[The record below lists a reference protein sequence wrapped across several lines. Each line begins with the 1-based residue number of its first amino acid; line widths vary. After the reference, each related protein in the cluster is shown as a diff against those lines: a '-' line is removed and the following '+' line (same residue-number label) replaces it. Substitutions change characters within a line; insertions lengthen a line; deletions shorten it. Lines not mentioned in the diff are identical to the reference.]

1 MIKHAHPSR
10 RAVVPLAVAAL
21 ALSALGGAGAAR
33 AATPA
38 SVVVAENGAGSGAVS
53 TFAVGGGST
62 PLRRITGSLTGLAG
76 PEEIAADRSG
86 NLYVANSS
94 GSITVYPPTANGN
107 VAPLRKIA
115 GAATGLGGGVTGVAV
130 DAAGHVYA
138 SNHYLNS
145 ITEYASGANGN
156 VAPIATLAG
165 PATGVQNP
173 TEIALD
179 PAGHLWVDN
188 VASIT
193 EYAAGANGNVA
204 PIAGIAGPQVTSSS
218 VIAFDP
224 AGNLFVNE
232 TRLGPVNAF
241 EYTVEE
247 FAPGGNGDPAPI
259 ATLHGPDTGLSGPFG
274 LGFLPGAAEQL
285 LVGNLNAGSVTQYGV
300 PADGDQ
306 RPSATPVAGGI
317 LASPTGLL
325 VVSPPTLTSSSQL
338 QGRVGTAFSQ
348 TLTGG
353 GGHGPYSWAVSSGS
367 LPTGLKLNATTGAI
381 TGIPTTAATTTFTVR
396 LSDQSLPTAQ
406 SATAT
411 ISITIDP
418 AIVPAIYVANG
429 NGTVTS
435 YAIGGSGNL
444 PPLTTFGRGSFGING
459 PAGIAIAPSGRVYIA
474 NSGNDSVTSYPP
486 GAAAPF
492 ITNLTGSATG
502 LQGPSAAT
510 LDAAGRLYV
519 ADQPANAITVYA
531 PGATGD
537 ATPVATISG
546 PDTGISG
553 PDALTVDGSGRL
565 WVADSTSNSLTQYAP
580 GANGNAKPLATIA
593 GSATGLNSPRGL
605 AQDAAGDLLV
615 TNQYGHT
622 VTVYAPGT
630 NGNAFPKATLGGS
643 STMLS
648 FPTGIDLDTQGR
660 VYVANQYDND
670 IHVYAPGAAGDSA
683 PIATIAGT
691 ATGLSGPTTIA
702 ATPPLSIL
710 TRHLPHAHTGRRY
723 RTHLSAGEGRTP
735 YRWSLVRGSLPAGL
749 RLTKAGILSGR
760 PRRAGTYRLVVQ
772 VRDAEHPRARAVA
785 HLTLTVRPAG
795 HNRAIPRAS
804 SRSRTR

>member
-1 MIKHAHPSR
+1 M
-10 RAVVPLAVAAL
+10 
-21 ALSALGGAGAAR
+21 
-33 AATPA
+33 
-38 SVVVAENGAGSGAVS
+38 VVAENTAGNGAVS
-53 TFAVGGGST
+53 TFPLGGGSA
-62 PLRRITGSLTGLAG
+62 PLRRIAGSLTGLAG
-76 PEEIAADRSG
+76 PEEIAADRAG

-107 VAPLRKIA
+107 VAPLRRIA
-115 GAATGLGGGVTGVAV
+115 GAATGLGGGVVGVAV

-138 SNHYLNS
+138 NNHYRNS

-165 PATGVQNP
+165 AATGVQNP
-173 TEIALD
+173 TGIALD

-188 VASIT
+188 AASIT
-193 EYAAGANGNVA
+193 EYPAGANGNVA
-204 PIAGIAGPQVTSSS
+204 PIAGIAGPQVISSS
-218 VIAFDP
+218 VIAFDA
-224 AGNLFVNE
+224 AGHLFVNE
-232 TRLGPVNAF
+232 SRPGPASSF

-247 FAPGGNGDPAPI
+247 FAAGATGNPAPI
-259 ATLHGPDTGLSGPFG
+259 ATLHGPDTGLGGPFG
-274 LGFLPGAAEQL
+274 LGLLPGAAEQL
-285 LVGNLNAGSVTQYGV
+285 LVNNLNAGSVTQYGV

-306 RPSATPVAGGI
+306 RPSAMPVASGA

-338 QGRVGTAFSQ
+338 NGRVGTSFSQ

-367 LPTGLKLNATTGAI
+367 LPAGLKLNATTGAI
-381 TGIPTTAATTTFTVR
+381 TGIPTTAATSTFTVR
-396 LSDQSLPTAQ
+396 LTDQSLPTAQ
-406 SATAT
+406 TATAT
-411 ISITIDP
+411 ISITID
-418 AIVPAIYVANG
+418 PAIYVANG

-435 YAIGGSGNL
+435 YAIGVSGNVA
-444 PPLTTFGRGSFGING
+444 PLTTFGRTSFGVNA
-459 PAGIAIAPSGRVYIA
+459 PAGIAIAPSGRVYVA

-492 ITNLTGSATG
+492 ITKLTGGATG
-502 LQGPSAAT
+502 LQGPSAVT

-537 ATPVATISG
+537 SSPVATITG
-546 PDTGISG
+546 LDTGISG
-553 PDALTVDGSGRL
+553 PDALAIDGAGRL
-565 WVADSTSNSLTQYAP
+565 WVADSGSNSLTQYAP
-580 GANGNAKPLATIA
+580 GANGNTKPSATID
-593 GSATGLNSPRGL
+593 GSATGLRTPRGL
-605 AQDAAGDLLV
+605 AQDAAWDLLV

-622 VTVYAPGT
+622 VTIYAPGT

-691 ATGLSGPTTIA
+691 TTGLSGPTTIA
-702 ATPPLSIL
+702 VTPPLSIL
-710 TRHLPHAHTGRRY
+710 TRHLPHARTHRRY
-723 RTHLSAGEGRTP
+723 RARLLAGEGRTP

-749 RLTKAGILSGR
+749 RLTTAGIISGR
-760 PRRAGTYRLVVQ
+760 PRRPGTYRLVVQ
-772 VRDAEHPRARAVA
+772 VRDAEHPRARAAA
-785 HLTLTVRPAG
+785 HLTLTVDPPR